1 MQVSTISRPAAG
13 SSPGRSLNV
22 LMVGI
27 SDYIL
32 TGVSGGDVRER
43 HIEYASRLN
52 HLHMI
57 VYSPRAHDLH
67 AERIGENLTVYPTR
81 SLSRAT
87 FVWDAF
93 RTGARICRAEPID
106 LVTTQDPF
114 ATGLVG
120 LMLKRRF
127 GIPFDAQS
135 HASFFDNPYWI
146 RERPL
151 RHGVFNRMGKW
162 IARQADTMRVV
173 NTDERDRSIR
183 AGVEPHRIEVIN
195 TPINIDRFLTPVAPA
210 DVDAL
215 RARLGLPAGAK
226 IVLWVGRMVWFKR
239 LPVLLRA
246 FARVREQHPDA
257 VLVLAGDP
265 ETDEGRGAR
274 ALTGELGLQD
284 GVVFAGRVEHA
295 DLPVYYALAD
305 VYALTSAY
313 EGLPK
318 VLIEA
323 AASGTPVVA
332 TTMAGSRDAVLDG
345 ETGLLARMEDVDDI
359 AAKLGRLLSDPA
371 HARQMGERARAHA
384 AAHYDRTGT
393 IERIVEMWVRCAEMG
408 RQGG

>member
-1 MQVSTISRPAAG
+1 MQASTISRPAAEA
-13 SSPGRSLNV
+13 SPGRSLNV

-43 HIEYASRLN
+43 HIEYARRLN

-67 AERIGENLTVYPTR
+67 TERISENLTVYPTR

-93 RTGARICRAEPID
+93 RIAAQICRAQPID

-120 LMLKRRF
+120 LMVKRRF
-127 GIPFDAQS
+127 GIALDVQS
-135 HASFFDNPYWI
+135 HSSFFDNPVWI
-146 RERPL
+146 AERPL
-151 RHGVFNRMGKW
+151 RHGLFNRMGKW

-195 TPINIDRFLTPVAPA
+195 TPINIERFLTPVDPA
-210 DVDAL
+210 EVGAL
-215 RARLGLPAGAK
+215 RARLGLPAEAK
-226 IVLWVGRMVWFKR
+226 VVLWVGRMVWFKR
-239 LPVLLRA
+239 LPVLLEA
-246 FARVREQHPDA
+246 FAALLKRHPDA
-257 VLVLAGDP
+257 YLVLVGDP
-265 ETDEGRGAR
+265 DTEEGRGAR

-284 GVVFAGRVEHA
+284 RVVFAGRADHA
-295 DLPVYYALAD
+295 VLPAYYALAD
-305 VYALTSAY
+305 VYALTSVY

-345 ETGLLARMEDVDDI
+345 ETGLLARMEDPADI
-359 AAKLGRLLSDPA
+359 ADKLDRLLSDPA
-371 HARQMGERARAHA
+371 LARQMGERAREHA
-384 AAHYDRTGT
+384 AAHYDRTHT
-393 IERIVEMWVRCAEMG
+393 IERIIDMWVRCAGMG
-408 RQGG
+408 RRGR

>member
-1 MQVSTISRPAAG
+1 
-13 SSPGRSLNV
+13 NV

-43 HIEYASRLN
+43 HIEYARRLN

-67 AERIGENLTVYPTR
+67 TERISENLTVYPTR

-93 RTGARICRAEPID
+93 RIAARICRTQPID

-120 LMLKRRF
+120 LMVKRRF

-146 RERPL
+146 QERPL
-151 RHGVFNRMGKW
+151 RHGIFNRMGKW

-195 TPINIDRFLTPVAPA
+195 TPINIERFLTPVDPA
-210 DVDAL
+210 EVGAL
-215 RARLGLPAGAK
+215 RARLGLPAEAK
-226 IVLWVGRMVWFKR
+226 VVLWVGRMVWFKR
-239 LPVLLRA
+239 LPVLLEA
-246 FARVREQHPDA
+246 FAALLKRHPDA
-257 VLVLAGDP
+257 YLVLVGDP
-265 ETDEGRGAR
+265 DTEEGRGAR

-284 GVVFAGRVEHA
+284 RVVFAGRADHA
-295 DLPVYYALAD
+295 DLPAYYALAD
-305 VYALTSAY
+305 VYALTSVY

-332 TTMAGSRDAVLDG
+332 TTMAGS
-345 ETGLLARMEDVDDI
+345 
-359 AAKLGRLLSDPA
+359 
-371 HARQMGERARAHA
+371 
-384 AAHYDRTGT
+384 
-393 IERIVEMWVRCAEMG
+393 
-408 RQGG
+408 